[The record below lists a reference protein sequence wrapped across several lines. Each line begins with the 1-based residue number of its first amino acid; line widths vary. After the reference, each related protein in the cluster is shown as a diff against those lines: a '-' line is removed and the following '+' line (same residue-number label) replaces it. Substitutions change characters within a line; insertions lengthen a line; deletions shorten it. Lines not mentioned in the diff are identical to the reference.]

1 MFVGPLA
8 ILSADFFPTQV
19 RYTGVSMSLNISAAI
34 FGGTTPLI
42 CAWLTKLSNN
52 AITPAYYFI
61 FVAVLAFV
69 AIILVKPNLT
79 KQVST

>member
-1 MFVGPLA
+1 
-8 ILSADFFPTQV
+8 
-19 RYTGVSMSLNISAAI
+19 MSLNISAAI

-42 CAWLTKLSNN
+42 CASLTKLSNN

-61 FVAVLAFV
+61 FVAVLALV
-69 AIILVKPNLT
+69 AIIFVKPNLT